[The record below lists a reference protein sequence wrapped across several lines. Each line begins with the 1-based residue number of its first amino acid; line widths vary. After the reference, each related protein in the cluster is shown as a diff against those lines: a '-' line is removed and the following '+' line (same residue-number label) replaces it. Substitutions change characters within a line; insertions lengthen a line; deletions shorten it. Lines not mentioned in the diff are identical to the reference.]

1 MACIQWFQL
10 ILASFGWYTIST
22 GHFPQKNLSGNPR
35 IGFSLS
41 PLPDHTLLR
50 LTHDPS
56 LPVLAGYR
64 LVMSGPCV
72 CSTSVFVQNLPAAHV
87 FVVVW
92 RLLYTF
98 CPPSLTSY
106 GVSYFLIFHSLWPA
120 PFRHWAL
127 LDCWLFFLQPTLLL
141 LFVDLLPFPTVPL
154 YHSCCD
160 VYLTQAS
167 WASLGLL
174 LILLSMTQYDHWAFY
189 YIACRLLCPI
199 YFL

>member
-1 MACIQWFQL
+1 MLYFCVCPK
-10 ILASFGWYTIST
+10 LA
-22 GHFPQKNLSGNPR
+22 R
-35 IGFSLS
+35 C
-41 PLPDHTLLR
+41 
-50 LTHDPS
+50 
-56 LPVLAGYR
+56 
-64 LVMSGPCV
+64 PCV
-72 CSTSVFVQNLPAAHV
+72 CRGLEAPLHILPP
-87 FVVVW
+87 
-92 RLLYTF
+92 
-98 CPPSLTSY
+98 PPSLTSD

-120 PFRHWAL
+120 PFRQWAL

-141 LFVDLLPFPTVPL
+141 LFADLLPFPTVPPC
-154 YHSCCD
+154 HSCCD